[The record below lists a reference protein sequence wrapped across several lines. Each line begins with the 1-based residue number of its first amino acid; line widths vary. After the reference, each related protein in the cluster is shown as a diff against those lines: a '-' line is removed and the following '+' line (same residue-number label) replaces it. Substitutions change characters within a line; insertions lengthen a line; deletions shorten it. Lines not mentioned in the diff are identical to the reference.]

1 MGNWTVPPPKL
12 DPEQKTFLEKYLP
25 TELLD

>member
-12 DPEQKTFLEKYLP
+12 DPEQKAFLEKYLP
-25 TELLD
+25 TGKNY